1 MMEILLPKDDLVR
14 ELYFLQGVVER
25 KSAIAILSNVLLEA
39 RGGELC
45 LSATD
50 LDLSLRSECT
60 AQVVAEGSV
69 TVSAKKLY
77 EVARSLPES
86 DVHLR
91 VESDSWLTI
100 ECEHVSFRL
109 ATLPREDFPTLP
121 QRAGTEAPLEISAE
135 ALHDLIQ
142 RTSFA
147 ITGEDARYYLSGALL
162 VIEGASVAVVA
173 TDGHRL
179 AFAKRDGVAR
189 NGASKRVL
197 VPRKAVHELQ
207 RLLEAGGDV
216 AFQEAGNHLVF
227 SAGRRTL
234 ASKMVEGQFP
244 AYENVIAVSG
254 DKSVQLPRETFLA
267 AIRRVSLVAA
277 ERTKAVR
284 LALSRGNLTLTA
296 TSTDLGEA
304 RETVA
309 ADYDGPDA
317 TIGFNAQYIQDFLA
331 VAATE
336 TVALEIK
343 NADSQGILRPVG
355 DTHTDHRYVVMP
367 MRL

>member
-1 MMEILLPKDDLVR
+1 MMEILLPKADLVR

-39 RGGELC
+39 RAGEIC

-50 LDLSLRSECT
+50 LDLSLRSECA
-60 AQVVAEGSV
+60 AQVVADGSV
-69 TVSAKKLY
+69 TVNAKKLF

-86 DVHLR
+86 DVHLK
-91 VESDSWLTI
+91 VESDNWLSI

-109 ATLPREDFPTLP
+109 SALPKEDFPTLP
-121 QRAGTEAPLEISAE
+121 QRNATAAPLEIEAE
-135 ALHDLIQ
+135 ALRDLIQ

-162 VIEGASVAVVA
+162 VVEAADVAVVA

-179 AFAKRDGVAR
+179 AYAKRE
-189 NGASKRVL
+189 GAVRQGTTKRML

-207 RLLEAGGDV
+207 RLLEAGGTV
-216 AFQEAGNHLVF
+216 AVEESGNHLLF

-234 ASKMVEGQFP
+234 ASKLVEGQFP
-244 AYENVIAVSG
+244 SFENVIAVTG
-254 DKSVQLPRETFLA
+254 DKIVQLPRETFLA

-284 LALSRGNLTLTA
+284 LALSQGKLTLTA

-304 RETVA
+304 RETLAVE
-309 ADYDGPDA
+309 YDGPEV
-317 TIGFNAQYIQDFLA
+317 TIGFNAQYIQEFLA
-331 VAATE
+331 VVPGEA
-336 TVALEIK
+336 VALELK
-343 NADSQGILRPVG
+343 NADSQGVLRPVG